1 MNLIDECIVYNKSFK
16 DDLRNY
22 IVNNTG
28 IEYDNEVSQSYTI
41 DFNKFRPLLAAADK
55 TYGSGWFPVYVSDDT
70 AIDNKIL
77 SSKGSLLNS
86 NSGLLS
92 GRIGIENFITFIPE
106 FQNWTV
112 TPQCSMTSD
121 WILNRSPVPHY
132 LNSGIL
138 CWAQKLAP
146 TTYSGNI
153 SSFPI
158 NSRVREMND
167 DTTKVHYR
175 DRKLFDIT
183 KDGSLFNSQSSIS
196 VTGDITFSE
205 ITGVS
210 MVSGTGWTDLDSSV
224 RPALRTI
231 DEFRRSNVSITGSI
245 DLFSASTSN
254 DSKYILW
261 IPNGDYFSY
270 YTDKTEALS
279 GNITRSYVS
288 PSLWST
294 YNQIYHMLSIK
305 QIKTHNGKNIRKSR
319 LLKKIAS
326 VLSTSPYITDECIN
340 AFGSPEIQTL
350 VQNCL
355 DATGIDNSG
364 NTIAIDI
371 SDNTIKDIVKLFHH
385 KFGLLQKIYGYNNHN
400 TLKNNIITNNRSL
413 FIKLIDKYGCKLKID
428 QNSEISLSYKKTLD
442 HGDSINIIQ
451 SFYTLCP
458 KNIQNTGVINNQ
470 TIQLNQIKAKTDL
483 TPISTSIKLIATDSQ
498 SQNKTT
504 TIPLYDIAEV
514 DPGKITL
521 NILMHNTTDGEGND
535 TSDSP
540 NNYIFKLTKLNE
552 DSGNEIQIPFKCLQ
566 KVENSD
572 ALKSIVLFQKTVSC
586 LWQKIKGA
594 CLKFSDENKSSSAV
608 GSSQSDIDRTRFDSS
623 TFIEPIVYIYKPG
636 EYQIQCSFVTPYGT
650 FVKRRTFFVVDGR
663 PTIFDPT
670 ANRKIANPSYNKYYD
685 DTTNTWKNPPAVNQL
700 EIEPIVINSDK
711 LKNKIASFKNVV
723 LHKHGIFWP
732 IQTDH
737 NIEQVF
743 NGSTLKEGLKEK
755 YKFIF
760 EPYSPADFLPVDS
773 GSSLKIQYDSQDTI
787 LKLDSIILQ
796 NIRDNTNEC
805 KACLSV
811 CQPKFEA
818 IPSVS
823 YSVTSDGSESIQ
835 TPIEAYVRSN
845 KSPDSFV
852 LKEYRKISENLPA
865 TSKPSGIIKF
875 SFPEIS
881 LDFAPPLKS
890 YGGYGSELFSGIG
903 LSMSGHPR
911 AGDVLPSVT
920 GYPLNYAADRDAANT
935 NKACYQIPVSATG
948 YIPFSKGVFHPASGF
963 IMDTGTMI
971 PSGLKNKTSVLKFN
985 PGARETYS
993 FIGPGIFNFNNGLS
1007 GSGTGLSVSP
1017 ITYQSSISLSISK
1030 NILPETACSEPG
1042 RSQEETDTLNKLHK
1056 EFMDQQ
1062 IYGSTVQLTGTKA
1075 KYKGSFHGY
1084 RILEGGQEKKSELSV
1099 YSQATPVND
1108 EFGFS
1113 IDKSSCS
1120 INSPDKDKSTFNYRF
1135 ATNGPNYKINNSGL
1149 ILKTKDLTIQDIEV
1163 KLNFLNYVN
1172 PKNLVVW
1179 LDFSPCSDDMQ
1190 AMSNPGDPD
1199 RPDIDTGPACP
1210 LKTPKEF
1217 MDQTFPPSTYS
1228 DYCSPPEVSG
1238 TGLQKYLTNLHSFN
1252 SVDPRYEPL
1261 KLLLFNQEHI
1271 QNNKYNLSLTF
1282 SDHASKYT
1290 VLFDENKIN
1299 SSGLNTRQEIFRDN
1313 HIIPPS
1319 IVATGFDDT
1328 ESVMYKNVI
1337 RTNKLNISN
1346 NSFSKFKGFSLFK
1359 KALPKDPTVRNATPS
1374 YDSGVTFTLN
1384 LMVLDE
1390 PEEMMVYDNVT
1401 NNEFI
1406 TNFTSLSNTKT
1417 SSNIYNSLCS
1427 WELILHTG
1435 KKNQFKAPIT
1445 NDLFS
1450 FGTSDVL
1457 GLLDYTNKPRI
1468 PGYNFISYFPSGE
1481 IDTNPYISYFDAY
1494 PSGTSLIPRVNQ
1506 NAPYVYIN
1514 DATLCQSAESIISG
1528 ASARL
1533 QPTRFP
1539 VESVLLILAGI
1550 LGGAMTAN
1558 LVGLMVALTAGF
1570 NAGYQGLFDFFTALR
1585 DVQEREGRLREVYS
1599 PDYDHFSFGSPEK
1612 VLLNVSKD
1620 GGIWYKLEASIFKYK
1635 NTPALYG
1642 NDYKF
1647 IRLKRGNIPLFSEFK
1662 FDTVYGINQLVDDSM
1677 LSTPYPVPNLSPT
1690 PSQTPNNTP
1699 PPSGPQ
1705 SSPSPTPSS
1714 SPLSHTQIV
1723 ERLLSYQTK
1732 VSQLN
1737 ATLGH
1742 KTCLFTNDLATKITD
1757 KKIIIIK
1764 GSLAYNLF
1772 HKDDN
1777 IPYYNT
1783 TQRDSTTDPSTT
1795 KIINKALIFKNNQQY
1810 SVFELQDDISS
1821 YEVVACNGDTLLVFK
1836 NHISNLNEDPF
1847 GVWGLEKSP
1856 IVSEPPDIKHSA
1868 MGLGSYGD
1876 GSPFAQKS
1884 FLSYKLQYN
1893 KLYTIHEIFNNR
1905 ENDKIKQMLVNL
1917 KLSEGTIKTVGNDDG
1932 IYGYGYTNRE
1942 IKEIF
1947 EDKYNNIINKG
1958 SDLDRQE
1965 SIDYLLYQLTN
1976 STSNINVNGYTFMF
1990 LKSKAFTDEAFQT
2003 SATERDPNG
2012 QDREIVTDH
2021 KFGDI
2026 IIPEDLVRRP
2036 VIDRISK
2043 DDVKLIKDRI
2053 NKIESKEYTQSI
2065 EEKLGN
2071 STESETNSIINHAS
2085 LYYLEKHLHALPY
2098 DPIDCY
2104 KKKDV
2109 NTDGTYNPT
2118 KGEIDCPKKKTN
2130 KALNDL
2136 YTERSTLLQVLE
2148 IDNLSL
2154 SGIVPL
2160 QKFSVSGAAN
2170 GGPIFIKLSGINDNL
2185 FWINIDPKQ
2194 SCSIAEE
2201 MCPKVLKS
2209 MVYNCLPLTETTL
2222 FINPNNNI
2230 CPDFLV
2236 RGLDGG
2242 GVVNLDYDRDNI
2254 FNNRFRAYHYTIP
2267 SGIIQTKKQELEEK
2281 YPDINSWAEFIRYRT
2296 FNINSDKNFD
2306 KAWNGPRDIL
2316 VKVQEIYDI
2325 GLPEHMTSAAIS
2337 GFTPAVHDSSA
2348 DFIEATGLDQC
2359 PPLGPGAIRGTGL
2372 LTAQGIRV
2380 PLTRVYNIFNLDDTL
2395 ALKVQFRKIPRQL
2408 RGVDLS
2414 NTVYR
2419 YGRAGVFRQT
2429 NPANPPGPTEVDIIS
2444 GEGSLN
2450 NQFYV
2455 WQCIE
2460 KNSATKKAM
2469 NSTLPNFL
2477 KLQNEM
2483 AYRAFYGS
2491 VDGIE
2496 NKSRMLESL
2505 YPWEL
2510 IPYEYF
2516 TKESFQKPT
2525 PTPSPTP

>member
-1 MNLIDECIVYNKSFK
+1 MNLIDECIIYNKSFK

-22 IVNNTG
+22 VVKDTG
-28 IEYDNEVSQSYTI
+28 IEYDNGVSKRYTI
-41 DFNKFRPLLAAADK
+41 NLNKFRPLLDAADK
-55 TYGSGWFPVYVSDDT
+55 NYGSGWFPVYVSDDT

-92 GRIGIENFITFIPE
+92 GRIGIENFITFVPE

-112 TPQCSMTSD
+112 TPECKMTSD
-121 WILNRSPVPHY
+121 WVLNRSPVPHY

-138 CWAQKLAP
+138 CWAQQLAP

-153 SSFPI
+153 SSFPLS
-158 NSRVREMND
+158 SRVREMND
-167 DTTKVHYR
+167 DTTKIHYR
-175 DRKLFDIT
+175 DRKLFDTT

-205 ITGVS
+205 ITGIS
-210 MVSGTGWTDLDSSV
+210 MVSGTGWADFDSAV
-224 RPALRTI
+224 RPAISII
-231 DEFRRSNVSITGSI
+231 DEFRRTNVPTTGSI
-245 DLFSASTSN
+245 DLFTASTADN
-254 DSKYILW
+254 LRPNAPKYILW

-279 GNITRSYVS
+279 GNITKSYIS

-305 QIKTHNGKNIRKSR
+305 QIKTTNGKNIRKSR

-340 AFGSPEIQTL
+340 ALGSPKVQTL
-350 VQNCL
+350 IKKCL
-355 DATGIDNSG
+355 DATAIDNSG
-364 NTIAIDI
+364 NTVAVDI
-371 SDNTIKDIVKLFHH
+371 SDNTIKDIVKLLHN

-428 QNSEISLSYKKTLD
+428 QNNEILLNYQKTLD

-451 SFYTLCP
+451 SLYTLCP
-458 KNIQNTGVINNQ
+458 KETQDTDVINNQ
-470 TIQLNQIKAKTDL
+470 TIKLNQVKAKTDL
-483 TPISTSIKLIATDSQ
+483 TSLSTSIKLTATDS
-498 SQNKTT
+498 SLRNKTT
-504 TIPLYDIAEV
+504 SIPLYDIAEV
-514 DPGKITL
+514 NPGKITL
-521 NILMHNTTDGEGND
+521 NVLMHSTTDGQGND
-535 TSDSP
+535 TSDNP
-540 NNYIFKLTKLNE
+540 NNHIFKLTKG
-552 DSGNEIQIPFKCLQ
+552 DSGNEIEIPFRCLQ
-566 KVENSD
+566 KVENPD

-608 GSSQSDIDRTRFDSS
+608 GSSQSDTDRTRFDTS
-623 TFIEPIVYIYKPG
+623 TFIEPIVFVYKTG
-636 EYQIQCSFVTPYGT
+636 EYQIQCSFITPYGT
-650 FVKRRTFFVVDGR
+650 FIKRKTFFVVDGR
-663 PTIFDPT
+663 ETIFDS
-670 ANRKIANPSYNKYYD
+670 IANKQVANPGYNKYYD
-685 DTTNTWKNPPAVNQL
+685 DATNTWQDPPPVSPL
-700 EIEPIVINSDK
+700 EIEPIIVNSDK
-711 LKNKIASFKNVV
+711 LKNKIASFKNVI

-737 NIEQVF
+737 NIERVF
-743 NGSTLKEGLKEK
+743 NGSTVKEGLKEK

-760 EPYSPADFLPVDS
+760 EPYSPANFLPVDS
-773 GSSLKIQYDSQDTI
+773 GSSLIIQYNSQDTI

-796 NIRDNTNEC
+796 NIRDNTKEC
-805 KACLSV
+805 KTCLSV
-811 CQPKFEA
+811 CQPKFDA

-823 YSVTSDGSESIQ
+823 YSVTSDGSQSIQ
-835 TPIEAYVRSN
+835 TPIEAYVRTN
-845 KSPDSFV
+845 KAPDSFV
-852 LKEYRKISENLPA
+852 LKEYRKISGDLPA
-865 TSKPSGIIKF
+865 TSSGVIKF

-881 LDFAPPLKS
+881 LDFAPPLKA
-890 YGGYGSELFSGIG
+890 YGGYGGELFSGIG
-903 LSMSGHPR
+903 LSMSGHPVR
-911 AGDVLPSVT
+911 GAVLPSVT
-920 GYPLNYAADRDAANT
+920 GYPLNYPSDRDRANT
-935 NKACYQIPVSATG
+935 NKACYQIPISATG
-948 YIPFSKGVFHPASGF
+948 YIPFRKGLFHPASGF
-963 IMDTGTMI
+963 IMDTGTII
-971 PSGLKNKTSVLKFN
+971 PSGFKNKTSVLKFN
-985 PGARETYS
+985 PGARDTYS

-1030 NILPETACSEPG
+1030 NILPETACAEPG
-1042 RSQEETDTLNKLHK
+1042 RSEQETDTLNKLHK

-1120 INSPDKDKSTFNYRF
+1120 IISPDKDKSTFNYRF
-1135 ATNGPNYKINNSGL
+1135 ATNGPNYKIDNSGL
-1149 ILKTKDLTIQDIEV
+1149 DLKIKDLTIQDIEI

-1190 AMSNPGDPD
+1190 GMSNPIDLDNPD
-1199 RPDIDTGPACP
+1199 RDPGPACP

-1217 MDQTFPPSTYS
+1217 MDQTFPASTYS
-1228 DYCSPPEVSG
+1228 DYCSPPSVSG
-1238 TGLQKYLTNLHSFN
+1238 TGLQKYITNLHSFN

-1261 KLLLFNQEHI
+1261 KLLLFNQEYI
-1271 QNNKYNLSLTF
+1271 QNNKYNMSLTF
-1282 SDHASKYT
+1282 SDHASKYS

-1299 SSGLNTRQEIFRDN
+1299 ASGLDTRQEIVRDN

-1319 IVATGFDDT
+1319 ISATGFDDT
-1328 ESVMYKNVI
+1328 EAVMYKNII

-1346 NSFSKFKGFSLFK
+1346 NSFSKFRGFSLFK
-1359 KALPKDPTVRNATPS
+1359 KALPRLDPTVKNQTPS

-1390 PEEMMVYDNVT
+1390 PEEMMVYDNVI

-1435 KKNQFKAPIT
+1435 KKNQFKAPMT

-1450 FGTSDVL
+1450 FGTSDIL

-1481 IDTNPYISYFDAY
+1481 IESNPYISYFDTY

-1514 DATLCQSAESIISG
+1514 DSTLCQSAESIISG

-1539 VESVLLILAGI
+1539 VESVLMILAGI
-1550 LGGAMTAN
+1550 LGGTMTAN

-1570 NAGYQGLFDFFTALR
+1570 NAGYQGLFDFFAALR
-1585 DVQEREGRLREVYS
+1585 DVQEREGRLREVYA

-1620 GGIWYKLEASIFKYK
+1620 GGMWYKLEASIFKYK

-1642 NDYKF
+1642 NSYKF
-1647 IRLKRGNIPLFSEFK
+1647 IRLKRGNIPFFSEFN
-1662 FDTVYGINQLVDDSM
+1662 FNTVYGINQLVDDSM
-1677 LSTPYPVPNLSPT
+1677 LSTPYPITPT
-1690 PSQTPNNTP
+1690 PSKTSSNTP
-1699 PPSGPQ
+1699 EPSGPP
-1705 SSPSPTPSS
+1705 PSPTPSS
-1714 SPLSHTQIV
+1714 SPLSHAQIV

-1732 VSQLN
+1732 ISQLN

-1742 KTCLFTNDLATKITD
+1742 KTCLFTDDLATKISN

-1772 HKDDN
+1772 HIDDT

-1783 TQRDSTTDPSTT
+1783 TQRDSTTEPSTT

-1810 SVFELQDDISS
+1810 SVFELKDDISL
-1821 YEVVACNGDTLLVFK
+1821 YEVIACNGDTLLVFK
-1836 NHISNLNEDPF
+1836 NHISNLSEDPF

-1856 IVSEPPDIKHSA
+1856 IVSEPPEIKHSA

-1917 KLSEGTIKTVGNDDG
+1917 KLSDNTVRTVGNDNG

-1958 SDLDRQE
+1958 SDLDTQD
-1965 SIDYLLYQLTN
+1965 SINYLLYQLTN

-1990 LKSKAFTDEAFQT
+1990 LKSEAFTDEVFQK
-2003 SATERDPNG
+2003 SVTEPGSNG
-2012 QDREIVTDH
+2012 QGQTTTIDH

-2026 IIPEDLVRRP
+2026 IVPEDLVRRP
-2036 VIDRISK
+2036 LIKKISESK
-2043 DDVKLIKDRI
+2043 STLIKDRI
-2053 NKIESKEYTQSI
+2053 DKIESKEYVQSI
-2065 EEKLGN
+2065 EENLGN
-2071 STESETNSIINHAS
+2071 SDQTQTDAIIDHAS

-2104 KKKDV
+2104 KKKTV
-2109 NTDGTYNPT
+2109 TASGTYTPT
-2118 KGEIDCPKKKTN
+2118 EPESNCPKKKTN

-2148 IDNLSL
+2148 INNLSM

-2160 QKFSVSGAAN
+2160 QQFSVSGEPN

-2209 MVYNCLPLTETTL
+2209 LIYNCLPLTETTL
-2222 FINPNNNI
+2222 FNNPNNNI
-2230 CPDFLV
+2230 CPGFLL
-2236 RGLDGG
+2236 RNLEGG
-2242 GVVNLDYDRDNI
+2242 GVVNLDYDRDNV
-2254 FNNRFRAYHYTIP
+2254 FNNRFTSYHYTIP
-2267 SGIIQTKKQELEEK
+2267 SGTIQAQKQALEEQ
-2281 YPDINSWAEFIRYRT
+2281 YPSINAWAEFTRYRT
-2296 FNINSDKNFD
+2296 FNINSDQNFD
-2306 KAWNGPRDIL
+2306 KVWNGPRDLL

-2325 GLPEHMTSAAIS
+2325 GLPEHMTSIQ
-2337 GFTPAVHDSSA
+2337 GFTPSVNDGSA
-2348 DFIEATGLDQC
+2348 DYVEATGLELC
-2359 PPLGPGAIRGTGL
+2359 PPLGPGAIRGSGL
-2372 LTAQGIRV
+2372 LTAQGKRV
-2380 PLTRVYNIFNLDDTL
+2380 PLTRVYNIFNLDDTTS
-2395 ALKVQFRKIPRQL
+2395 LKVQFRKIPRQL

-2429 NPANPPGPTEVDIIS
+2429 NPANPPGPTETDIVS

-2460 KNSATKKAM
+2460 KNAATKKADI
-2469 NSTLPNFL
+2469 STLPNFF

-2505 YPWEL
+2505 YSWEL

-2516 TKESFQKPT
+2516 TKESFQKPPPT
-2525 PTPSPTP
+2525 PTPSPRP